1 MKCILKKLWDRNK
14 SRFINKNRGES
25 SMSKAPT
32 EECVLENNI
41 GENIALTNAPKE
53 LVESDVAKLYAVPL
67 RVEHM
72 LMDVKQLLIATK
84 EDNIKETAN
93 WLIKLGVVKK
103 DIKDTK
109 DTNDSKAYIDYR
121 EMLSI
126 IRSVCRYNKYFL
138 HILPH
143 SIKKRISTHV
153 GDLNTF
159 LIKPT
164 SLNGVEMRIYLS
176 NSSIEG
182 IIKYLKHTG
191 VCITH
196 DDVVGINKLL
206 KEVRNTILQTE
217 E

>member
-1 MKCILKKLWDRNK
+1 MKYILKKLWDRNK
-14 SRFINKNRGES
+14 SRFINKNREKG
-25 SMSKAPT
+25 SMTDIS
-32 EECVLENNI
+32 ENNV
-41 GENIALTNAPKE
+41 GGSTTLTCAPKE
-53 LVESDVAKLYAVPL
+53 LVGQSDVAKLYAVPL

-72 LMDVKQLLIATK
+72 LMDVKQLLIAAK

-93 WLIKLGVVKK
+93 WLIKLGIIKK
-103 DIKDTK
+103 DV
-109 DTNDSKAYIDYR
+109 KAYIDYR
-121 EMLSI
+121 EMLNI

-138 HILPH
+138 HILPN
-143 SIKKRISTHV
+143 SIKKKISAHM

-182 IIKYLKHTG
+182 IIKYLKYTG

-206 KEVRNTILQTE
+206 KEVRNTILQTKE
-217 E
+217 

>member
-1 MKCILKKLWDRNK
+1 MKYILKKLWDRNK
-14 SRFINKNRGES
+14 SRYLNKNRDKSSIAKVSKENCVPES
-25 SMSKAPT
+25 
-32 EECVLENNI
+32 NI
-41 GENIALTNAPKE
+41 DGSTALTSAPKE
-53 LVESDVAKLYAVPL
+53 LVEQSDVAKLYAVPL

-72 LMDVKQLLIATK
+72 LMDVKQLLIAAK

-93 WLIKLGVVKK
+93 WLIQLGVVKK
-103 DIKDTK
+103 D
-109 DTNDSKAYIDYR
+109 TNDNKDIKAYIDYR
-121 EMLSI
+121 GMLSI

-143 SIKKRISTHV
+143 SIKKKISIHI

-164 SLNGVEMRIYLS
+164 SLNGVEMRVYLS

-182 IIKYLKHTG
+182 IIKYLKYTG

-206 KEVRNTILQTE
+206 KEVRNTILQTKE
-217 E
+217 

>member
-1 MKCILKKLWDRNK
+1 MVGILKKLWDRNK

-25 SMSKAPT
+25 PMSDIS
-32 EECVLENNI
+32 ENNV
-41 GENIALTNAPKE
+41 GGSTALTSAPKE
-53 LVESDVAKLYAVPL
+53 LVEQSNVAKLYAVPL

-72 LMDVKQLLIATK
+72 LMDVKQMLIAVK
-84 EDNIKETAN
+84 EDNIKATAN

-103 DIKDTK
+103 DV
-109 DTNDSKAYIDYR
+109 KAYIDYR
-121 EMLSI
+121 GMLSI

-138 HILPH
+138 HILPN
-143 SIKKRISTHV
+143 SIKKRISTHMS
-153 GDLNTF
+153 DLNTF

-182 IIKYLKHTG
+182 IIKYLKYTG
-191 VCITH
+191 VCVTH

-206 KEVRNTILQTE
+206 KEVRNTILQTKE
-217 E
+217 

>member
-1 MKCILKKLWDRNK
+1 MEGILKKLWDRNK
-14 SRFINKNRGES
+14 SRFINKNRGKG
-25 SMSKAPT
+25 SMTDIS
-32 EECVLENNI
+32 ENNI
-41 GENIALTNAPKE
+41 GGSTSLACAPKE
-53 LVESDVAKLYAVPL
+53 LVEQSDVAKLYAVPVK
-67 RVEHM
+67 VEHM
-72 LMDVKQLLIATK
+72 LMDVKQLLIAAK

-103 DIKDTK
+103 DVKDTKDTK

-121 EMLSI
+121 EMLNI

-138 HILPH
+138 HILPN
-143 SIKKRISTHV
+143 SIKKRISIHV

-164 SLNGVEMRIYLS
+164 SLNGVEMRVYLS

-182 IIKYLKHTG
+182 IIKYLKYTG
-191 VCITH
+191 ACSTH

-206 KEVRNTILQTE
+206 KEVRNTILQTKE
-217 E
+217 

>member
-1 MKCILKKLWDRNK
+1 MVGILKKLWDRNK
-14 SRFINKNRGES
+14 SRFINKNREKG
-25 SMSKAPT
+25 SMTDIS
-32 EECVLENNI
+32 ENNV
-41 GENIALTNAPKE
+41 GGSTTLTCAPKE
-53 LVESDVAKLYAVPL
+53 LVGQSDVAKLYAVPL

-72 LMDVKQLLIATK
+72 LMDVKQLLIAAK

-93 WLIKLGVVKK
+93 WLIKLGIIKK
-103 DIKDTK
+103 DV
-109 DTNDSKAYIDYR
+109 KAYIDYR
-121 EMLSI
+121 EMLNI

-138 HILPH
+138 HILPN
-143 SIKKRISTHV
+143 SIKKRISTHMS
-153 GDLNTF
+153 DLNTF

-182 IIKYLKHTG
+182 IIKYLKYTG

-206 KEVRNTILQTE
+206 KEVRNTILQTKE
-217 E
+217 

>member
-1 MKCILKKLWDRNK
+1 MEGILKKLWDRNK
-14 SRFINKNRGES
+14 SRFINKNREKG
-25 SMSKAPT
+25 SMTDIS
-32 EECVLENNI
+32 ENNI
-41 GENIALTNAPKE
+41 GGSTSLACAPKE
-53 LVESDVAKLYAVPL
+53 LVEQSDVAKLYAVPL
-67 RVEHM
+67 KVEHV
-72 LMDVKQLLIATK
+72 LLDVKQLLIAAK

-103 DIKDTK
+103 D
-109 DTNDSKAYIDYR
+109 TNDNKDIKAYIDYR

-126 IRSVCRYNKYFL
+126 IKNVCRYNKYFL
-138 HILPH
+138 HILPN
-143 SIKKRISTHV
+143 SIKKRISAHV

-182 IIKYLKHTG
+182 IIKYLKYTE

-206 KEVRNTILQTE
+206 KEVRNTILQTKE
-217 E
+217 

>member
-1 MKCILKKLWDRNK
+1 MEGILKKLWDRNK

-25 SMSKAPT
+25 PMLDIS
-32 EECVLENNI
+32 ENNV
-41 GENIALTNAPKE
+41 GGSTTLTCAPKE
-53 LVESDVAKLYAVPL
+53 LVGQSDVAKLYAVTVK
-67 RVEHM
+67 VEHM
-72 LMDVKQLLIATK
+72 LMDVKQLLIAAK

-93 WLIKLGVVKK
+93 WLIKLGVIKK
-103 DIKDTK
+103 DV
-109 DTNDSKAYIDYR
+109 KAYIDYR
-121 EMLSI
+121 EMLNI

-143 SIKKRISTHV
+143 SIKKKISIHI

-164 SLNGVEMRIYLS
+164 SLNGVEMRVYLS

-182 IIKYLKHTG
+182 IIKYLKYTG
-191 VCITH
+191 VCVTH

-206 KEVRNTILQTE
+206 KEVRNTILQTKE
-217 E
+217 

>member
-1 MKCILKKLWDRNK
+1 MEGILKKLWDRNK
-14 SRFINKNRGES
+14 SRFINKNREKG
-25 SMSKAPT
+25 SMTDIS
-32 EECVLENNI
+32 ENNV
-41 GENIALTNAPKE
+41 GGSTTLTCAPKE
-53 LVESDVAKLYAVPL
+53 LVGQSDVAKLYAVPL

-72 LMDVKQLLIATK
+72 LMDVKQLLIAAK

-93 WLIKLGVVKK
+93 WLIKLGIIKK
-103 DIKDTK
+103 DV
-109 DTNDSKAYIDYR
+109 KAYIDYR
-121 EMLSI
+121 EMLNI

-138 HILPH
+138 HILPN
-143 SIKKRISTHV
+143 SIKKRISTHMS
-153 GDLNTF
+153 DLNTF

-182 IIKYLKHTG
+182 IIKYLKYTG

-206 KEVRNTILQTE
+206 KEVRNTILQTKE
-217 E
+217 

>member
-1 MKCILKKLWDRNK
+1 MEGILKKLWDRNK
-14 SRFINKNRGES
+14 SQFINKNRGES
-25 SMSKAPT
+25 PMSDIS
-32 EECVLENNI
+32 ENNVS
-41 GENIALTNAPKE
+41 GSTALTSAPKE
-53 LVESDVAKLYAVPL
+53 LVEQSDVAKLYAVPVK
-67 RVEHM
+67 VEYI
-72 LMDVKQLLIATK
+72 LMDVKQLVIAAK

-109 DTNDSKAYIDYR
+109 DTKDTNVSKAYIDYR
-121 EMLSI
+121 EMLNI

-143 SIKKRISTHV
+143 STKKKISIHI

-164 SLNGVEMRIYLS
+164 SLNGVEMRVYLS

-182 IIKYLKHTG
+182 IIKYLKYIG

-206 KEVRNTILQTE
+206 KEVRNTILQTKE
-217 E
+217 

>member
-1 MKCILKKLWDRNK
+1 MEGILKKLWDRNK
-14 SRFINKNRGES
+14 SRFINKNREKG
-25 SMSKAPT
+25 SMTDIS
-32 EECVLENNI
+32 ENNV
-41 GENIALTNAPKE
+41 GGSTTLTCAPKE
-53 LVESDVAKLYAVPL
+53 LVGQSDVAKLYAVPL

-72 LMDVKQLLIATK
+72 LMDVKQLLIAAK

-93 WLIKLGVVKK
+93 WLIKLGIIKK
-103 DIKDTK
+103 DV
-109 DTNDSKAYIDYR
+109 KAYIDYR
-121 EMLSI
+121 EMLNI

-138 HILPH
+138 HILPN
-143 SIKKRISTHV
+143 SIKKKISAHM

-182 IIKYLKHTG
+182 IIKYLKYTG

-206 KEVRNTILQTE
+206 KEVRNTILQTKE
-217 E
+217 

>member
-1 MKCILKKLWDRNK
+1 MEGILKKLWDRNK
-14 SRFINKNRGES
+14 SRFINKNREKG
-25 SMSKAPT
+25 SMTDIS
-32 EECVLENNI
+32 ENNI
-41 GENIALTNAPKE
+41 GGSTSLACAPKE
-53 LVESDVAKLYAVPL
+53 LVGQSDVAKLYAVPPK
-67 RVEHM
+67 VEHV
-72 LMDVKQLLIATK
+72 LLDVKQLLIAAK

-103 DIKDTK
+103 D
-109 DTNDSKAYIDYR
+109 TNDNKDIKAYIDYR
-121 EMLSI
+121 EMLNI

-143 SIKKRISTHV
+143 SIKKKISTHMS
-153 GDLNTF
+153 DLNTF

-182 IIKYLKHTG
+182 IIKYLKYTG
-191 VCITH
+191 VCVTH

-206 KEVRNTILQTE
+206 KEVRNTILQTKE
-217 E
+217 

>member
-1 MKCILKKLWDRNK
+1 MEGILKKLWDRNK

-25 SMSKAPT
+25 PMLDIS
-32 EECVLENNI
+32 ENNV
-41 GENIALTNAPKE
+41 GGSTTLTCAPKE
-53 LVESDVAKLYAVPL
+53 LVGQSDVAKLYAVPVK
-67 RVEHM
+67 VEHM
-72 LMDVKQLLIATK
+72 LMDVKQLLIAAK

-93 WLIKLGVVKK
+93 WLIKLGVIKK
-103 DIKDTK
+103 DV
-109 DTNDSKAYIDYR
+109 KAYIDYR
-121 EMLSI
+121 EMLNI

-143 SIKKRISTHV
+143 SIKKKISIHI

-164 SLNGVEMRIYLS
+164 SLNGVEMRVYLS

-182 IIKYLKHTG
+182 IIKYLKYTG
-191 VCITH
+191 VCVTH

-206 KEVRNTILQTE
+206 KEVRNTILQTKE
-217 E
+217 